1 MSLFSENF
9 FKSKNC
15 LGLLFSLV
23 PLSFVAG
30 NLVLNLNVLMIVL
43 FSFFVFG
50 INIFK
55 INYHFLDKLVFFFF
69 FTIILSSF
77 IHEYYFYVN
86 DISKWI
92 GYVNFIKSLLFLR
105 FLLLYLIIRYL
116 IENGK
121 LELKYFFI
129 TSSII
134 CIFVCLDI
142 FYQFFFKQD
151 IFGYKIIGNGE
162 KLAGPFGDELI
173 AGGFIQRFSFFSFF
187 VIPLFL
193 KDKFMSSF
201 KLIILSFFIIISLG
215 IILSG
220 NRMPLLIFLLSIMLF
235 LIFEKSYRI
244 HLLTLIM
251 SFLIIF
257 VLSFNLNQN
266 VKNNFLSFYYQI
278 SNITKIVF
286 DYKDD
291 MNQSP
296 QYYKE
301 FSSFYHT
308 WKMHKFLGGGMKN
321 FRYYCHVAA
330 KKFNKENDYICNMH
344 PHNYYLEILT

>member
-1 MSLFSENF
+1 
-9 FKSKNC
+9 
-15 LGLLFSLV
+15 
-23 PLSFVAG
+23 
-30 NLVLNLNVLMIVL
+30 
-43 FSFFVFG
+43 
-50 INIFK
+50 
-55 INYHFLDKLVFFFF
+55 
-69 FTIILSSF
+69 
-77 IHEYYFYVN
+77 
-86 DISKWI
+86 
-92 GYVNFIKSLLFLR
+92 
-105 FLLLYLIIRYL
+105 
-116 IENGK
+116 
-121 LELKYFFI
+121 
-129 TSSII
+129 
-134 CIFVCLDI
+134 
-142 FYQFFFKQD
+142 
-151 IFGYKIIGNGE
+151 
-162 KLAGPFGDELI
+162 
-173 AGGFIQRFSFFSFF
+173 
-187 VIPLFL
+187 
-193 KDKFMSSF
+193 MSSF

-308 WKMHKFLGGGMKN
+308 WKMVN
-321 FRYYCHVAA
+321 S
-330 KKFNKENDYICNMH
+330 
-344 PHNYYLEILT
+344 